1 MGRSWDFFF
10 VPKYTERTNKRLFVF
25 SCEISLAILE
35 HGLEGGQEWKQE
47 DQFGGFC
54 NHLEGR

>member
-35 HGLEGGQEWKQE
+35 HGLEGGKS
-47 DQFGGFC
+47 GSKKTS
-54 NHLEGR
+54 LEAFAII